1 MSSGNCLRDFLDRDV
16 IPRLTP
22 DAVYPGVK
30 WADNR
35 GRYWRGPC
43 PLHGGKDPNFSV
55 DSVTLRWTCF
65 SRCGNGDAVDF
76 MNGGETPYG
85 RDFVEV
91 VKKLAALAGVKFP
104 ERERT
109 EEDLRKEGERN
120 RKDSLLEI
128 FLALSKAVLMEDGG
142 AEARKYLKGRGL
154 SEDAARGLGLYST
167 RAAVRD
173 ALVSKGFTAEEIEAS
188 GLVLDGRWEGRL
200 IIPWRD
206 RWGYLGTFAARDL
219 TGGAEEKEK
228 YLYLK
233 GTRKADLVAFGLDG
247 ALHKKPG
254 LLVLVEGLLDVVNL
268 QDRGLHNVAAIGGP
282 GGEFSPDRWERLAA
296 FGVSQ
301 VVLSLD
307 NDPKKD
313 GTWPGLEGTLKA
325 LENVR
330 KVHKGGNVPV
340 VDVLHPVHLGEHKDP
355 DALVTKEG
363 ADAFRGLLDKREPA
377 ALFEARIILGDVS
390 PKSLDRERQDKAA
403 RVVSLVETVRGPLFR
418 LDWEDLLRLTAEKT
432 GYTAGTLV
440 EMVGEIGETRLKEE
454 RERQVDE
461 ALRKAAAARSRG
473 DLPEV
478 VAHDL
483 EKALASVKVK
493 AVDEPPAFDPVRL
506 RRESEKLPP
515 GKLTGWDVLDNHR
528 RLGVTFGPGDLI
540 IFAARTG
547 HCKTSVL
554 VNLLA
559 NWAKA
564 AKTDELLVF
573 YSEEEPEVRI
583 YHRLL
588 ALLTVEEGKAWSVE
602 ETRDFL
608 GGGFSSRTNYDW
620 PDGKALERADER
632 LMEWKDRL
640 LIVSRPR
647 WTVEEIDAHARR
659 LAEDRKLGAVMVD
672 YLQRTPPPAPAGG
685 GRYDRRDNE
694 VSAVARYLKAMA
706 VDLSVPVVTGA
717 QINREPSKSLRKDLK
732 GVSDYAK
739 AKEKIKVARPTAD
752 DIREGG
758 AEQEAD
764 KIIGLLNYAA
774 DFKTDAEEG
783 SLPNA
788 TLLDMGTL
796 KNRGAISGR
805 WAAMAFEGRPGLIR
819 DPKGEHEV

>member
-1 MSSGNCLRDFLDRDV
+1 
-16 IPRLTP
+16 
-22 DAVYPGVK
+22 
-30 WADNR
+30 
-35 GRYWRGPC
+35 
-43 PLHGGKDPNFSV
+43 
-55 DSVTLRWTCF
+55 
-65 SRCGNGDAVDF
+65 

-128 FLALSKAVLMEDGG
+128 FLALSKAALMEDGG

-154 SEDAARGLGLYST
+154 SEDAARSLGLYST

-301 VVLSLD
+301 VVLALD
-307 NDPKKD
+307 NDPKED
-313 GTWPGLEGTLKA
+313 GKWPGLEGTLKA

-330 KVHKGGNVPV
+330 KVRKGGNVPV
-340 VDVLHPVHLGEHKDP
+340 VDVLHPAHLGEHKDP

-363 ADAFRGLLDKREPA
+363 ADAFRGLLDKRETA

-403 RVVSLVETVRGPLFR
+403 RVAALADTLRGVKAEPIK
-418 LDWEDLLRLTAEKT
+418 EDLFKLTMERT
-432 GYTAGTLV
+432 GYSWEV
-440 EMVGEIGETRLKEE
+440 FVRMEKEIGETRLKEE

-461 ALRKAAAARSRG
+461 ALRKAAAERSHG
-473 DLPEV
+473 VLPEV
-478 VAHDL
+478 VVHDL
-483 EKALASVKVK
+483 EKALSSLK
-493 AVDEPPAFDPVRL
+493 AKTTEAEPPAFDPVRL
-506 RRESEKLPP
+506 REESKRLPP
-515 GKLTGWDVLDNHR
+515 GKLTGWAALDNPEL
-528 RLGVTFGPGDLI
+528 LGVNINPGDLV

-559 NWAKA
+559 NWAEA
-564 AKTDELLVF
+564 ADPDELLVF

-588 ALLTVEEGKAWSVE
+588 ALTVKKLRMDLGVEEIKK
-602 ETRDFL
+602 FL
-608 GGGFSSRTNYDW
+608 SGVNPPEILS
-620 PDGKALERADER
+620 RADEK

-640 LIVSRPR
+640 LIVSRPK
-647 WTVEEIDAHARR
+647 WTVEEIDAHVRR
-659 LAEDRKLGAVMVD
+659 VTDERKVGAVLVD
-672 YLQRTPPPAPAGG
+672 YLQRTPAPAPLHGARWE
-685 GRYDRRDNE
+685 RYME
-694 VSAVARYLKAMA
+694 VSAVARYLKALA

-732 GVSDYAK
+732 GVGDYAK
-739 AKEKIKVARPTAD
+739 AKEKIKVARPTVD

-764 KIIGLLNYAA
+764 KVIGLLNYAA
-774 DFKTDAEEG
+774 DFKTDAEG
-783 SLPNA
+783 GALPPV
-788 TLLDMGTL
+788 TLLEVGAL
-796 KNRGAISGR
+796 KNRGGVPGR
-805 WAAMAFEGRPGLIR
+805 WEPLAFEGKSGLIR
-819 DPKGEHEV
+819 DPLRRDEV